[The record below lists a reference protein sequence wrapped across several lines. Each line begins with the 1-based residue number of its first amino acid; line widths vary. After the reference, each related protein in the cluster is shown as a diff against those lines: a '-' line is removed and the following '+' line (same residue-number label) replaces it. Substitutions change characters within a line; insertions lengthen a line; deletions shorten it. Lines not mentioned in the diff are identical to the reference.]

1 MKNLQISYRWIA
13 SFRCVLVVAGLLLF
27 SHGYAQNRFS
37 LGLGTVYGGAIPT
50 EKIEDARGKPGFGA
64 MLDLAYRIPLGQ
76 NTSLLPGISFELRHF
91 GYSATERK
99 DTLVLVDVMGNPA
112 NIPTYYNAAIDGK
125 VSSGG
130 LSFNLMSEYSLF
142 KRSSLV
148 AGIYSTLFLSKNDRV
163 DINIRIGEGGLLPDV
178 DSAYSN
184 RASLRNFEHGILL
197 GGKFY
202 FTGDLSLGI
211 TGVRSLS
218 GLYNTSAR
226 KNSEGEDIRFYSTY
240 ARLSLIWY
248 F

>member
-1 MKNLQISYRWIA
+1 MAVFRWT
-13 SFRCVLVVAGLLLF
+13 LLMAGVFLF
-27 SHGYAQNRFS
+27 SYVNAQNRFS

-50 EKIEDARGKPGFGA
+50 EKIEDAEGKAGFGA
-64 MLDLAYRIPLGQ
+64 MLDLAYWIPLGQ

-197 GGKFY
+197 GGKIY
-202 FTGDLSLGI
+202 FSDNVSLGI
-211 TGVRSLS
+211 SGARSLS
-218 GLYNTSAR
+218 GLYTTSDI
-226 KNSEGEDIRFYSTY
+226 KNSKGEDIRFYSTY
-240 ARLSLIWY
+240 ARLSLNWY